1 MYNNG
6 ELLQVV
12 STGKVNMQP
21 VAFCQNTIPEK
32 LPHQQNIKTGGN
44 QPWHNHCIAKVI
56 KLVLTK
62 LSNDNKK

>member
-21 VAFCQNTIPEK
+21 VAFCQNTIPKK
-32 LPHQQNIKTGGN
+32 LPHQQNVKTEGES
-44 QPWHNHCIAKVI
+44 
-56 KLVLTK
+56 TMT
-62 LSNDNKK
+62 